1 MDGLDT
7 CWDESLLDAVQAEAR
22 PGVSSVLVLAPVAIG
37 ERGGTRRKGGI
48 AGRAR
53 SCACTRD
60 SDADVDADA
69 LLAFG
74 G

>member
-1 MDGLDT
+1 MDGLDA
-7 CWDESLLDAVQAEAR
+7 CWDELLLDAVQGEAR

-37 ERGGTRRKGGI
+37 ERGGARRKGGI

-53 SCACTRD
+53 SCTSTRD
-60 SDADVDADA
+60 WDAEVDADA
-69 LLAFG
+69 SLAFG